1 MATTGIE
8 PSATWQQVTDGTESA
23 ALQVKNGIIAFC
35 DSDVTPGDDAEFQ
48 EYDRNLGITPPT
60 IGWIKN
66 ITPGLTADALG
77 YAKVV
82 IIK

>member
-8 PSATWQQVTDGTESA
+8 PDGTWQQVTDGTVTA
-23 ALQVKNGIIAFC
+23 ALQVKNGIIGFC
-35 DSDVTPGDDAEFQ
+35 DSDTQPDDDSEYQDYDKNVT
-48 EYDRNLGITPPT
+48 ITPPT

-66 ITPGLTADALG
+66 ITPGTRGELG